1 MTMMNQEVDHVK
13 NDHPIGIHHVIRMNV
28 FTNMV
33 KQLFPQHV
41 YPSQST
47 LKETLKSY
55 LEEAYPEFMS
65 DMSPNEFTNHFYSKW
80 CSSLLSKMK
89 NYHGAASQNV
99 RHAIWRIFGS
109 EKLPSLNSNASAPE
123 IVNWKK
129 SSQVAACFRSLF
141 EQTESGVYWTDMIAR
156 SAFSTAA
163 VPTITPEHCAFTLA
177 VCVIILN
184 PKSKYVKC
192 NEKLMKCYLKQYL
205 DDLNGEG
212 PFYESAQAVMNNEA
226 GNRSRPT
233 SETDKPEPASQSSLL
248 MNYSQDKINDLFGID
263 Y

>member
-1 MTMMNQEVDHVK
+1 MNQEVDHVK
-13 NDHPIGIHHVIRMNV
+13 NDHPIGIHHVIRMDV
-28 FTNMV
+28 FTNVV

-47 LKETLKSY
+47 LKEILKSY

-65 DMSPNEFTNHFYSKW
+65 DMSPNEFTNHFHSEW

-89 NYHGAASQNV
+89 NYHEAASQNV
-99 RHAIWRIFGS
+99 RHAIWQTFGS
-109 EKLPSLNSNASAPE
+109 EKLPFLNSNASVPE

-141 EQTESGVYWTDMIAR
+141 EQTESGVYWIDMIAR

-163 VPTITPEHCAFTLA
+163 CT
-177 VCVIILN
+177 
-184 PKSKYVKC
+184 
-192 NEKLMKCYLKQYL
+192 EKLMKRRLKQYL

-212 PFYESAQAVMNNEA
+212 PSYESAQAVMNDEA

-233 SETDKPEPASQSSLL
+233 SETDKPEPASQSSSL
-248 MNYSQDKINDLFGID
+248 MNYSQDEINDLFGID